1 VDIEPLAP
9 EPFDIAADDMLP
21 EDVLVPVDMLP
32 LVADWAKAS
41 VAETTLSIAAATANF
56 DNVFITYLAF

>member
-1 VDIEPLAP
+1 
-9 EPFDIAADDMLP
+9 MLP

-41 VAETTLSIAAATANF
+41 AAETMLNKAATTATF